1 MPNPRKDG
9 HLSAGMHQA
18 TGMVSVQLDCDL
30 IEAFARLKLRSVGMG
45 QSIEATAVGVIDG
58 AIRFDE

>member
-1 MPNPRKDG
+1 
-9 HLSAGMHQA
+9 MHQA